1 MIKTARQ
8 LKDLIRNL
16 SRKNAADAQILLR
29 YSMMERFLERISL
42 SAYRDKFILKGG
54 MLVAAMVGL
63 DARSTMDL
71 DATIKGA
78 NVNVEDVE
86 NMMAEIIS
94 VPIDDDVTF
103 QVKSIS
109 EIMDEAEYPG
119 IRVTMITLFD
129 GVRTPLKIDIST
141 GDAIT
146 PKEVRYSF
154 KLMLEDRS
162 IDVWAYNLETVLAEK
177 LETIIT
183 RTTTNT
189 RMRDFY
195 DIAILQQLYG
205 DTLNPQV
212 LHDAL
217 LATAH
222 KRGTD
227 RHLTEAAQIF
237 DEVENSPIM
246 QGLWTAYQKK
256 FSYASDLSW
265 DTIMA
270 AVRRL
275 YASCE
280 GKA

>member
-16 SRKNAADAQILLR
+16 SKKNASDAQILMR
-29 YSMMERFLERISL
+29 NYMMERFLERISL
-42 SAYRDKFILKGG
+42 SPYRDKFILKGG

-71 DATIKGA
+71 DATVKGA
-78 NVNVEDVE
+78 GVNIEDVE
-86 NMMAEIIS
+86 NMMTEI
-94 VPIDDDVTF
+94 VAVAIDDGVTF
-103 QVKSIS
+103 QVKNIS

-119 IRVTMITLFD
+119 IRVKMTTLFD

-183 RTTTNT
+183 RATTNT

-195 DIAILQQLYG
+195 DIAILRQLYG
-205 DTLNPQV
+205 STLDPYI

-217 LATAH
+217 LATAR
-222 KRGTD
+222 KRGTE
-227 RHLTEAAQIF
+227 RHLAEAAEVF
-237 DEVENSPIM
+237 DEVETSPIM
-246 QGLWTAYQKK
+246 QDLWAAYQNK
-256 FSYASDLSW
+256 FAYASDLGW
-265 DTIMA
+265 NTVLA
-270 AVRRL
+270 TVRKL
-275 YASCE
+275 YDFSCR
-280 GKA
+280 

>member
-16 SRKNAADAQILLR
+16 SRKNSADAQILMR
-29 YSMMERFLERISL
+29 NYMMERFLERISL
-42 SAYRDKFILKGG
+42 SEYRDKFILKGG

-71 DATIKGA
+71 DATVKGA

-86 NMMAEIIS
+86 NLIS
-94 VPIDDDVTF
+94 AIVTVPIDDGVKF
-103 QVKSIS
+103 QLKSIS

-119 IRVTMITLFD
+119 IRVSMTTTFD
-129 GVRTPLKIDIST
+129 GVITPLKIDIST

-146 PKEVRYSF
+146 PREVRYSF

-162 IDVWAYNLETVLAEK
+162 IDIWAYNLETVLAEK

-183 RTTTNT
+183 RATTNT

-195 DIAILQQLYG
+195 DIYILNQLHG
-205 DTLNPQV
+205 DTLDPKIF
-212 LHDAL
+212 HDAL
-217 LATAH
+217 LVTSR
-222 KRGTD
+222 KRGTEA
-227 RHLTEAAQIF
+227 HLAEAEEVF

-246 QGLWTAYQKK
+246 QNLWTAYQKK
-256 FSYASDLSW
+256 FSYAADLEW
-265 DTIMA
+265 NIIMRA
-270 AVRRL
+270 TRNL
-275 YASCE
+275 YSLC
-280 GKA
+280 K

>member
-1 MIKTARQ
+1 M
-8 LKDLIRNL
+8 
-16 SRKNAADAQILLR
+16 
-29 YSMMERFLERISL
+29 
-42 SAYRDKFILKGG
+42 
-54 MLVAAMVGL
+54 
-63 DARSTMDL
+63 
-71 DATIKGA
+71 
-78 NVNVEDVE
+78 
-86 NMMAEIIS
+86 
-94 VPIDDDVTF
+94 
-103 QVKSIS
+103 
-109 EIMDEAEYPG
+109 
-119 IRVTMITLFD
+119 
-129 GVRTPLKIDIST
+129 PLKIDIST

-205 DTLNPQV
+205 DTLNPQI

-222 KRGTD
+222 KRGTE
-227 RHLTEAAQIF
+227 RHLAEAAQVF
-237 DEVENSPIM
+237 DEVESSPVM
-246 QGLWTAYQKK
+246 QDLWTAYQKK

-270 AVRRL
+270 AVRKL

-280 GKA
+280 GKV